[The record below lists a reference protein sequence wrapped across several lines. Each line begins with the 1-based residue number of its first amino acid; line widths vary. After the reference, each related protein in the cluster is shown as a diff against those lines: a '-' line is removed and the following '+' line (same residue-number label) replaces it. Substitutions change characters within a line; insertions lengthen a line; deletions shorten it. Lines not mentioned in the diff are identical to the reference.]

1 MKKPTNKRFT
11 ARIKECA
18 DVITAVGIIGAA
30 LVGVGTWCT
39 AQINAS
45 TNAKIDNISSQI
57 TDIKLDTTRNQLL
70 TLIGNFPD
78 NESEIM
84 KVAQYYF
91 GTLKGDWYATTIFT
105 KWAEEHGYTIDELAF
120 MKEAA
125 K

>member
-1 MKKPTNKRFT
+1 MATKKKFT

-18 DVITAVGIIGAA
+18 DVITAVGVIGAA

-39 AQINAS
+39 SQINAS
-45 TNAKIDNISSQI
+45 TNEKIDKLSDQI
-57 TDIKLDTTRNQLL
+57 TDLKLDATRSQLL
-70 TLIGNFPD
+70 TLISSYPD

-105 KWAEEHGYTIDELAF
+105 KWAADHGISVDELTF
-120 MKEAA
+120 MKEVL

>member
-1 MKKPTNKRFT
+1 MATKKKFAT
-11 ARIKECA
+11 RIKECA
-18 DVITAVGIIGAA
+18 DVITAVGVIGAA

-45 TNAKIDNISSQI
+45 TNQKIDNLSEQI
-57 TDIKLDTTRNQLL
+57 TDLKLDATRSQLL
-70 TLIGNFPD
+70 TLISNYPD

-105 KWAEEHGYTIDELAF
+105 KWASDHGISTDELTF
-120 MKEAA
+120 MKEVL

>member
-1 MKKPTNKRFT
+1 MSKQVKTKFA

-18 DVITAVGIIGAA
+18 DVIAAVGVIGAA

-45 TNAKIDNISSQI
+45 TNQKIDSLSEQL
-57 TDIKLDTTRNQLL
+57 TDLKLDATRSQLL
-70 TLIGNFPD
+70 TLISNYPD

-105 KWAEEHGYTIDELAF
+105 KWASDHGISTDELTF
-120 MKEAA
+120 MKEVL

>member
-1 MKKPTNKRFT
+1 MATKKKFT

-18 DVITAVGIIGAA
+18 DVITAVGVIGAA

-45 TNAKIDNISSQI
+45 TNEKIDNLSAQI
-57 TDIKLDTTRNQLL
+57 TDLKLDATRSQLL
-70 TLIGNFPD
+70 TLISSYPD

-105 KWAEEHGYTIDELAF
+105 KWAADHGISVDELTF
-120 MKEAA
+120 MKEVL